1 MTTWIDFIDLRY
13 SLDSSVTDRHKT
25 KSEIEMIRNSRSKRP
40 ENPKNLFRMDL
51 TLERLVEW
59 LECNGE
65 KYLGSTSSRDK
76 VSKKAAEK
84 GEIVYCIENAEAIF
98 LVTVLFSTP
107 EGDQIVIRFKD
118 GRLTTAYLFPS
129 SFNGGEYSVLEGT
142 EKTLKRI
149 AELLSDQ

>member
-1 MTTWIDFIDLRY
+1 M
-13 SLDSSVTDRHKT
+13 TDRHKT
-25 KSEIEMIRNSRSKRP
+25 KSKIEMIRNSRSKRP

-76 VSKKAAEK
+76 ISKKAAEK
-84 GEIVYCIENAEAIF
+84 GEIVYCVENVEAIF

-118 GRLTTAYLFPS
+118 GRLTTAYLFHPS
-129 SFNGGEYSVLEGT
+129 SDGDWQKDLEGT
-142 EKTLKRI
+142 ENTLKRI
-149 AELLSDQ
+149 AELLSNR